1 MQDIIVEGLTS
12 DLSPTKSGAR
22 ELKSDNTQSSTT
34 REPLLV
40 AAGNA
45 AIVFFISTAAQW
57 FIYEYLLNSNGQMR
71 WLAPSVAAGVT
82 AVLSWK
88 LKRAQERDRCLELQ
102 RLRVIA
108 EVNHHIRNSL
118 QILVYDRSV
127 GRQVSEASVDAINRI
142 DWTLKQVLPRLQSAA
157 NGALGSVSP
166 KTDS

>member
-1 MQDIIVEGLTS
+1 MQDRIVDGHTS
-12 DLSPTKSGAR
+12 DLSLGRFWAR
-22 ELKSDNTQSSTT
+22 ELWPDNSQNFAT
-34 REPLLV
+34 REALLI

-45 AIVFFISTAAQW
+45 AIVFFISAVAQW
-57 FIYEYLLNSNGQMR
+57 FIYEYLLKASGQMR
-71 WLAPSVAAGVT
+71 WLSPSVAAVVT

-88 LKRAQERDRCLELQ
+88 LKRSQERDRCLELQ

-127 GRQVSEASVDAINRI
+127 GRQVSDASVDAINRI

-157 NGALGSVSP
+157 DGSLGSVSP